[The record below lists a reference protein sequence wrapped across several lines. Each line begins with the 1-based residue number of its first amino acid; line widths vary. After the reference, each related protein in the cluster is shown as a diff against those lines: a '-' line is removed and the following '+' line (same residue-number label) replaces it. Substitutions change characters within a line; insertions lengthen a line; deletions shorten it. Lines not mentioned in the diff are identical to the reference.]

1 MSSDSQ
7 EKPALPTV
15 GALLRL
21 AWLAFRERMYAT
33 VQAAGYTD
41 LGPAHVLVFR
51 YPTIEGLRPSDL
63 AAQMGISKQAMNDLL
78 RHLEKRGYLVLQ
90 PDPADGRARLISL
103 SDRGSELMELTHTMA
118 QDVADEWALRVGRDR
133 LDALRQTLIQLVH
146 DR

>member
-21 AWLAFRERMYAT
+21 AWLAFRERMYAA

-78 RHLEKRGYLVLQ
+78 RHLEKHGYLTLQ